1 MAFYNK
7 VKWVLGILVVFLLI
21 VATNLIDRN
30 NFVRVRESVETIYE
44 DRLIANDLLFELAKT
59 VQEKEIAVLL
69 TDTSFFRKQKEK
81 ANTDIQ
87 RFISRYE
94 QTKLTKEESLLF
106 DYLKT
111 NIQTILKLEP
121 EFINSRFKNKNEILH
136 QISLVKENLY
146 DLTKIQLN
154 EGSRQMSISKQ
165 AIDTVELFTQIEIY
179 FLAFLAILIQ
189 IIVMYKPK
197 ES

>member
-1 MAFYNK
+1 MEFYNK
-7 VKWVLGILVVFLLI
+7 VKWVLGILMVFLLI

-69 TDTSFFRKQKEK
+69 SDTSFFRKQKEK

-87 RFISRYE
+87 RFIARYE

-106 DYLKT
+106 DNLKS

-121 EFINSRFKNKNEILH
+121 EFINSHFKNKNEILNH
-136 QISLVKENLY
+136 ISLVKENLY

-154 EGSRQMSISKQ
+154 EGGRQMSISKQ
-165 AIDTVELFTQIEIY
+165 AIDTVELFTHIEIY
-179 FLAFLAILIQ
+179 FLAFLAIMIQ

>member
-1 MAFYNK
+1 MAFYNN

-30 NFVRVRESVETIYE
+30 NFVRVRESVETLYE

-59 VQEKEIAVLL
+59 VQENEIAVHLS
-69 TDTSFFRKQKEK
+69 DTSFFRKQKEK

-94 QTKLTKEESLLF
+94 QTKLTKEERLLF
-106 DYLKT
+106 DNLKM